1 MLDHAT
7 QSTIK
12 NARNI
17 LVGKITSPMEQ
28 CHEITKS
35 LVYKFISESDGIGE
49 SLGGAPFYFTGE
61 AAECRWDRMLAMR
74 HTADDIHRLYT
85 EGLTHIGNR
94 TDIPAAFL
102 TIYRNA
108 APPHNVDPDTL
119 RMFLEAVD
127 KFPTDDTETIGDA
140 FEHLLMDTGAQ
151 GKAGQF
157 RTPRHIID
165 FIVGIIDPKKHE
177 TVLDPA
183 CGTAGFLASAYQHIN
198 KANDKALTSIEYE
211 QIAQNLVG
219 YDISPD
225 MVKLAT
231 IHMFLQHNQSPP
243 IEAYDTLTN
252 DEHWNDRYDV
262 ILTNP
267 PFMTPRG
274 AIKPNQRFYSKAN
287 KAEVLFVDY
296 INSHLNENGRAG
308 IVVPEGIV
316 FNGNRAYKDLRRLIL
331 DESLVAVISLPSGVF
346 NPYSGVKTSILI
358 LDKAVARSTDSIAF
372 FKVEQDG
379 YDLGAQRKQITADDL
394 PTVSAEVSEYLRR
407 LRTGESMDGYVPTKG
422 HIVAKCKIAE
432 DGDYNLSSERYLI
445 ATSKPSTFPM
455 VPLGEIA
462 ELIRGITFRKSDQL
476 TSETSESLRVA
487 TTKAAQENG
496 IVEEDLYHI
505 PADLLKDSKK
515 ILRKGDILISTA
527 NSLNLLG
534 RTTHVPQM
542 EHPTSFGAFMSLIR
556 CNEKVLDTYLLHCM
570 RTERVKEL
578 VRANANTTTNIS
590 NLNFGVLAKI
600 EIPLPS
606 LEVQRELVA
615 EIESYQQVIKGAR
628 AVVDNWRPQIVVDPE
643 WPIVKVG
650 EAFTRSTETMIPS
663 ESEGPITYVGLEN
676 ISQHTGHLV
685 GNTITEDPATIK
697 SLKNEFEC
705 GNILYGK
712 LRPNLNKVWLSD
724 RSGICSTDIYV
735 IRPKQD
741 DIVPELYAH
750 IFRSRQFN
758 DAVMTQVEG
767 AQLPRVGWNAI
778 ARLEIPLPPLEVQQ
792 TIADEIASEQAA
804 IDHAKALA
812 SKMEQRTQ
820 ETIAR
825 IWATK

>member
-165 FIVGIIDPKKHE
+165 FIVGIIDPKKQE

-262 ILTNP
+262 ILANP
-267 PFMTPRG
+267 PFMTPKG

-407 LRTGESMDGYVPTKG
+407 LRTTESMDGYAPTMG
-422 HIVAKCKIAE
+422 HIVARSKIAE
-432 DGDYNLSSERYLI
+432 DGDYNLNGERYRPSQQS
-445 ATSKPSTFPM
+445 TSKFPM
-455 VPLGEIA
+455 RTIKSVCTINPKKSEIA
-462 ELIRGITFRKSDQL
+462 DRDP
-476 TSETSESLRVA
+476 ETAVSFV
-487 TTKAAQENG
+487 
-496 IVEEDLYHI
+496 
-505 PADLLKDSKK
+505 PMADLNENNIAFDPLQERTLAEVQGSYTYF
-515 ILRKGDILISTA
+515 RNGDILLARVTPCFENGKAGIAKGLTNGIGFGSSEFHVLRCSDEILPDYLYRCITQPNFKEMGIAQMTGTGGLQRVPREFVQEFEIPCHRWKSSAKSLPKSKATSTSSTA
-527 NSLNLLG
+527 
-534 RTTHVPQM
+534 P
-542 EHPTSFGAFMSLIR
+542 
-556 CNEKVLDTYLLHCM
+556 
-570 RTERVKEL
+570 
-578 VRANANTTTNIS
+578 VR
-590 NLNFGVLAKI
+590 
-600 EIPLPS
+600 
-606 LEVQRELVA
+606 
-615 EIESYQQVIKGAR
+615 
-628 AVVDNWRPQIVVDPE
+628 W
-643 WPIVKVG
+643 
-650 EAFTRSTETMIPS
+650 
-663 ESEGPITYVGLEN
+663 
-676 ISQHTGHLV
+676 
-685 GNTITEDPATIK
+685 
-697 SLKNEFEC
+697 
-705 GNILYGK
+705 
-712 LRPNLNKVWLSD
+712 
-724 RSGICSTDIYV
+724 
-735 IRPKQD
+735 
-741 DIVPELYAH
+741 
-750 IFRSRQFN
+750 
-758 DAVMTQVEG
+758 
-767 AQLPRVGWNAI
+767 
-778 ARLEIPLPPLEVQQ
+778 
-792 TIADEIASEQAA
+792 
-804 IDHAKALA
+804 
-812 SKMEQRTQ
+812 
-820 ETIAR
+820 
-825 IWATK
+825 